1 MTFDQADFR
10 TVMEAALGYEDVFS
24 SEGDQIPLLMS
35 YSQYFGM
42 GYNDSDLV
50 ASTLPPRLTE
60 SSPWAVRAS
69 MDLWVVNPA
78 SAQQEEA
85 MLFLE
90 FCMDHMDTQLRY
102 RIDTSCTQPVRS
114 SYYEESRDDI
124 QQEMERVQETIN
136 ATRDNAS
143 LRDLQAELE
152 QLNQRLQNLEENSWE
167 ISKEDV
173 AIYQQ
178 IAPYVKVPLD
188 TIYPE
193 GDNAATAA
201 IDQIISRYASRQ
213 LSLDDFIRMMDEKA
227 RMIYLEAR

>member
-1 MTFDQADFR
+1 
-10 TVMEAALGYEDVFS
+10 
-24 SEGDQIPLLMS
+24 
-35 YSQYFGM
+35 
-42 GYNDSDLV
+42 
-50 ASTLPPRLTE
+50 
-60 SSPWAVRAS
+60 
-69 MDLWVVNPA
+69 
-78 SAQQEEA
+78 
-85 MLFLE
+85 
-90 FCMDHMDTQLRY
+90 
-102 RIDTSCTQPVRS
+102 
-114 SYYEESRDDI
+114 
-124 QQEMERVQETIN
+124 MERVQETIN

-193 GDNAATAA
+193 GGNAATAA
-201 IDQIISRYASRQ
+201 INQIISRYASRQ

>member
-1 MTFDQADFR
+1 
-10 TVMEAALGYEDVFS
+10 
-24 SEGDQIPLLMS
+24 
-35 YSQYFGM
+35 
-42 GYNDSDLV
+42 
-50 ASTLPPRLTE
+50 
-60 SSPWAVRAS
+60 
-69 MDLWVVNPA
+69 
-78 SAQQEEA
+78 

-114 SYYEESRDDI
+114 SYYEESKDDI

-152 QLNQRLQNLEENSWE
+152 QLSQRLQNLEENSWE

-173 AIYQQ
+173 ALYQQ

-193 GDNAATAA
+193 GENAATTA

-213 LSLDDFIRMMDEKA
+213 LSLDNFIRIMDEKA